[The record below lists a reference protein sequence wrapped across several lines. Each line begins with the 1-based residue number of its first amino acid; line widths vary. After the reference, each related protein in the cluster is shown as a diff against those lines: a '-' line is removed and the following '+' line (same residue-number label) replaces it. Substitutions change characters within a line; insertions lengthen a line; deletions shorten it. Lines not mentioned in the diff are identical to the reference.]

1 MENHPLEAGL
11 CMTGNGPAFE
21 RALSAAV
28 ASATSTP
35 FVYWEI
41 GLGQLGTFNSVKRR
55 LRNIDHQMAGIDV
68 PEFPMQWNEEHT
80 QFFLTG
86 SNEFFDQMLIARV
99 DEHSIGLA
107 HFIFID
113 GCHALDCFTRD
124 FLRSEQS
131 IRKGGV
137 IAIHDTDFEC
147 QHTEPQPHCGEPIR
161 VRQACESLGLIPL
174 VRPGWKLLEE
184 TQANPQGGRGCLFIQ
199 KL

>member
-1 MENHPLEAGL
+1 
-11 CMTGNGPAFE
+11 MTGNGPAFE

-41 GLGQLGTFNSVKRR
+41 GLGQLGTFNAVKHR
-55 LRNIDHQMAGIDV
+55 LRNVKHRMVGIDV
-68 PEFPMQWNEEHT
+68 PEFPMQWNEEDT
-80 QFFLTG
+80 LFFLIG
-86 SNEFFDQMLIARV
+86 SVRFFTEIAPMS
-99 DEHSIGLA
+99 DFGMA
-107 HFIFID
+107 NFIFID
-113 GCHALDCFTRD
+113 GCHALDCFMDD
-124 FLRSEQS
+124 FLRAEWF

-147 QHTEPQPHCGEPIR
+147 QHTEPQPHCGDPIR
-161 VRQACESLGLIPL
+161 VRQACECLGLIPL
-174 VRPGWKLLEE
+174 VRPGWMLLEE